1 MVARPDLTAWRPAVA
16 GVAEVLHAHFTD
28 HVYPMHAHD
37 TWTLLI
43 VDDGMVRYDLDRH
56 EHGAL
61 SDLVTLLPP
70 HVPHNGC
77 PVTPHGFRK
86 RVLYLDADV
95 LGVEH
100 IGRAVDGPALADPLL
115 RRRIHQLHTVLAEPG
130 EDLEAES
137 RLALIC
143 ERILGHLG
151 HPSRLVPPSPPRPD
165 RVGLAHRLR
174 DLLDEHVPEGLSLQ
188 EAATLLHAH
197 PAHLVRAFSRE
208 FGIAP
213 HQYLTACRVDR
224 ARRLLLEG
232 RAAPEVAASTGFC
245 DQSHL
250 ARNFKRIV
258 GVGPGWYART
268 VRGAGSGPP
277 GMRT

>member
-28 HVYPMHAHD
+28 HVYPMHAHG

-77 PVTPHGFRK
+77 PVTPRGFRK

-95 LGVEH
+95 LGEEH
-100 IGRAVDGPALADPLL
+100 IGRAVDGPALDDPLL
-115 RRRIHQLHTVLAEPG
+115 RRRIHQLHTVLAERG

-137 RLALIC
+137 RLSLIC
-143 ERILGHLG
+143 ERLLGHLG
-151 HPSRLVPPSPPRPD
+151 RRVPPPPSRPD
-165 RVGLAHRLR
+165 RSGLARRLR
-174 DLLDEHVPEGLSLQ
+174 DLLDERVLEGLTLQ
-188 EAATLLHAH
+188 EAAGLLHAH
-197 PAHLVRAFSRE
+197 PTHLVRAFSRE

-232 RAAPEVAASTGFC
+232 QPAHAVAAGTGFC

-258 GVGPGWYART
+258 GAGPGWYARA
-268 VRGAGSGPP
+268 VREPAS
-277 GMRT
+277 RS